1 MIEKDAKR
9 AIALGYFDGVH
20 RGHQAL
26 MDLAVKRAKE
36 NGAISSVFTF
46 DAHPDTVIT
55 GQRVPL
61 IVSENR
67 RGEEIRERGGVDE
80 VIFAHFNDEMRNMEW
95 QKFVD
100 DVLVGQFHACCGLS
114 QGRTITLDTADRA
127 IRSGSRRSASAWASA
142 ATLSKMSRLTAL
154 SSARRISGSRLRWA
168 IWSRQPSFWDIRM
181 P

>member
-26 MDLAVKRAKE
+26 MELAVKRAKE

-61 IVSENR
+61 IVSESR

-100 DVLVGQFHACCGLS
+100 DVLV
-114 QGRTITLDTADRA
+114 
-127 IRSGSRRSASAWASA
+127 
-142 ATLSKMSRLTAL
+142 
-154 SSARRISGSRLRWA
+154 
-168 IWSRQPSFWDIRM
+168 
-181 P
+181 

>member
-26 MDLAVKRAKE
+26 MELAVKRAKE

-61 IVSENR
+61 IVSESR

-100 DVLVGQFHACCGLS
+100 DVLVGQFHACWIITGENNHFGYRG
-114 QGRTITLDTADRA
+114 QGNPERLKAECERLGIGCR
-127 IRSGSRRSASAWASA
+127 RRRSACTCPALWRTKRR
-142 ATLSKMSRLTAL
+142 TL
-154 SSARRISGSRLRWA
+154 
-168 IWSRQPSFWDIRM
+168 P
-181 P
+181 